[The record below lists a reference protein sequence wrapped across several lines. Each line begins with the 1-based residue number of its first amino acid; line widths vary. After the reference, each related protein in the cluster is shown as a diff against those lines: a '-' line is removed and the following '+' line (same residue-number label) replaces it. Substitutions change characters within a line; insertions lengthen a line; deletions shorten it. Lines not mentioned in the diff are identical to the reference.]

1 MAIHL
6 APNDNADPMSRLPVL
21 MAGAGAMGGA
31 LIAGWRRAGSDVADS
46 LMIRDPKPGPD
57 ALAAVEA
64 GAILD
69 PSDAEIARARTVI
82 FAVKPQIW
90 RTVAAELAP
99 KIGGQTVVVSVAAG
113 IGANDIRAAFG
124 GRPTARVMPTLA
136 AAIGQGSFSLF
147 AEDATLADEVASLF
161 ECLGAVVR
169 LTREDEMHAA
179 TAASGSGPAY
189 LYAFI
194 EALEAAAVDAG
205 LPSGDAARM
214 VRATVCGAAA
224 LLAQSTDDPAE
235 LRRRV
240 TSPGGTTEAA
250 LKVLMPGLDPLLR
263 EAVAAATARSR
274 ELGG

>member
-1 MAIHL
+1 
-6 APNDNADPMSRLPVL
+6 MSRLPVL

-31 LIAGWRRAGSDVADS
+31 LISGWRRAGSDVMAG

-57 ALAAVEA
+57 ALAAA
-64 GAILD
+64 DASAILD
-69 PSDAEIARARTVI
+69 PSDAEIAKAQTVI
-82 FAVKPQIW
+82 FAVKPQVW
-90 RTVAAELAP
+90 RAVAAELAP
-99 KIGGQTVVVSVAAG
+99 RLGPKAAIVSVAAG
-113 IGANDIRAAFG
+113 VGVDDIGAAFG
-124 GRPTARVMPTLA
+124 GRRTARVMPTLA
-136 AAIGQGSFSLF
+136 AAIGQGTFSLF
-147 AEDATLADEVASLF
+147 AEDAALADEVAPLF

-169 LTREDEMHAA
+169 LTSEDEMHAA

-194 EALEAAAVDAG
+194 EALEAAAADAG
-205 LPSGDAARM
+205 LPPADAARM

-224 LLAQSTDDPAE
+224 LLAQSDDNPAE

-250 LKVLMPGLDPLLR
+250 LKVLTPGLDPLMR
-263 EAVAAATARSR
+263 KAVAAAAARSR

>member
-1 MAIHL
+1 
-6 APNDNADPMSRLPVL
+6 MSRLPVL

-31 LIAGWRRAGSDVADS
+31 IVAGWRRAGAEAASG
-46 LMIRDPKPGPD
+46 LMIRDPRPGPD
-57 ALAAVEA
+57 ALEAADA
-64 GAILD
+64 GAILN
-69 PSDAEIARARTVI
+69 PSETEIARARTVI

-99 KIGGQTVVVSVAAG
+99 ALAADAVIVSVAAG
-113 IGANDIRAAFG
+113 VAAADLSQAFG
-124 GRPTARVMPTLA
+124 ERAVARVMPTLA
-136 AAIGQGSFSLF
+136 AAIGEGSIALW
-147 AEDATLADEVASLF
+147 ANDADLADELGRLF
-161 ECLGAVVR
+161 APLGAVTR
-169 LTREDEMHAA
+169 LASEDEMHAA
-179 TAASGSGPAY
+179 TAASGSAPAY

-205 LPSGDAARM
+205 LPADDAARM

-224 LLAQSTDDPAE
+224 LLAQNDDEPAE

-250 LKVLMPGLDPLLR
+250 LKVLAPGLGPLLR
-263 EAVAAATARSR
+263 EAVAAAVARSR

>member
-1 MAIHL
+1 
-6 APNDNADPMSRLPVL
+6 MSRLPVL

-31 LIAGWRRAGSDVADS
+31 LIAGWRRAGSDAMDG

-57 ALAAVEA
+57 AVAAAEA

-69 PSDAEIARARTVI
+69 PSDADIAGARTVI
-82 FAVKPQIW
+82 FAVKPQVW
-90 RTVAAELAP
+90 RSVAAELAP
-99 KIGGQTVVVSVAAG
+99 KLGAEVAVVSVAAG
-113 IGANDIRAAFG
+113 IRAADISAAFG
-124 GRPTARVMPTLA
+124 GRPVVRVMPTLA

-147 AEDATLADEVASLF
+147 ARDAALADEVASLF
-161 ECLGAVVR
+161 GSLGTVVR

-205 LPSGDAARM
+205 LSPADAARM

-224 LLAQSTDDPAE
+224 LLAQSEEDPAE

-250 LKVLMPGLDPLLR
+250 LKVLIPALDPLVS
-263 EAVAAATARSR
+263 EAVGAAAARSR